1 MQRLTIAEFKEA
13 FRSVVPD
20 GDEVVVLYSGLWSFG
35 HRFGIRP
42 AELVDRLIGAI
53 LEVIG
58 PDRTLLM
65 PTYSYQFA
73 GEHIYDISRS
83 QPFTGAV
90 ADRFRLWPGSER
102 TRQPMNSYAVF
113 GPRKD
118 EVLKRPCTTSWG
130 SDSVMGWFDEVN
142 ARHVMLG
149 VPWHLSCSYCHRAEE
164 VVGVPYRYHKRFN
177 GVLQDNGETLGE
189 CHEVLYVRPFHVDPQ
204 LSYERIRSRLGEL
217 DLVIESGHSE
227 FQLES
232 SLSSDI
238 LRVATKLLTDDRMA
252 FVGDPVRAKQWI
264 RDKRNDEIKEIPPE
278 RRPPFDQRPIVTSG

>member
-1 MQRLTIAEFKEA
+1 MQRLTISEFKEA
-13 FRSVVPD
+13 FRSVVLD

-42 AELVDRLIGAI
+42 AELVERLIEAV
-53 LEVIG
+53 LEVMG

-65 PTYSYQFA
+65 PTYSHGFA
-73 GEHIYDISRS
+73 SDRIYDISRT

-90 ADRFRLWPGSER
+90 ADRFRLWPGSKR

-118 EVLKRPCTTSWG
+118 VVLKRPCTTSWG

-142 ARHVMLG
+142 ARHVILG

-164 VVGVPYRYHKRFN
+164 AVGVPYRYHKRFN
-177 GVLQDNGETLGE
+177 GILQDNGETLGE

-204 LSYERIRSRLGEL
+204 LSYERIRSSLGEL
-217 DLVIESGHSE
+217 GLVIESGHSE

-238 LRVATKLLTDDRMA
+238 LRIATELLTEDRLA
-252 FVGDPVRAKQWI
+252 FVGNRAAVQQWVLDG
-264 RDKRNDEIKEIPPE
+264 RSREISELQPE
-278 RRPPFDQRPIVTSG
+278 QAPPFDQRPIVMTN